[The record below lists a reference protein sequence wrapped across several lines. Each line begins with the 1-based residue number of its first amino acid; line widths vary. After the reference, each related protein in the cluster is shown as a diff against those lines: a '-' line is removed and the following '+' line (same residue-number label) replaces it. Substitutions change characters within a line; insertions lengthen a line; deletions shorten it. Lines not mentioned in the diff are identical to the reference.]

1 MQRCSAHTKL
11 FFLLSSASQLYHDKR
26 PWTKPQSS
34 WFSLFLSWVQT
45 KHQSIIARRCTRCS
59 ASCVSYCCDDMVNRR
74 RLVRCLDRVCFMSFD
89 HWVTIGP
96 PANSI
101 IAWAHRSC
109 VRWNKWQMIS
119 CWSGL
124 ARRSSEKAPRM
135 KRSVIGTNG
144 MRSTQTVTTRYD
156 LNHLH
161 CYLTSLSFHKMQLHK
176 MQLSK
181 STSKQDRRDPQFI
194 RNLLLKLQYYNWVWK
209 RPRLCRAK
217 QTI

>member
-1 MQRCSAHTKL
+1 MQANHNPRITHNAAMKQKSNDAIHIL
-11 FFLLSSASQLYHDKR
+11 NFFFSYLLRLNSITQKR

-59 ASCVSYCCDDMVNRR
+59 ASCVSYCCDDMVYRR
-74 RLVRCLDRVCFMSFD
+74 RLVRCLDKVCFMSFD

-101 IAWAHRSC
+101 IAWTHRSC
-109 VRWNKWQMIS
+109 VRRNKWQIIF

-124 ARRSSEKAPRM
+124 THRSSEKAPRM
-135 KRSVIGTNG
+135 KCSVIGTNG

-161 CYLTSLSFHKMQLHK
+161 CYLTSLSFHKMQLQK
-176 MQLSK
+176 GQ
-181 STSKQDRRDPQFI
+181 T
-194 RNLLLKLQYYNWVWK
+194 
-209 RPRLCRAK
+209 RPAIHTWC
-217 QTI
+217 